1 MFLYFDISN
10 RFEVVSEISTTLKG
24 THSYISPEL
33 LWMKEDLPQEE
44 SQEESSAKTKRHTHP
59 LL

>member
-24 THSYISPEL
+24 THGYISPEL

-44 SQEESSAKTKRHTHP
+44 SSAKTKRHTHP